1 MRYFFEKYALDTDRR
16 ELRRGADLISITPQV
31 FDLLELLIRNRER
44 VVGKDDLIAAIWGG
58 RIVSDAALT
67 TRLNVARRAIGDS
80 GAKQRLIKTLPKKGI
95 RFVGA
100 VREEHEHAAGIS
112 PQPQTRPV
120 GPSLGPSIAVLPFTV
135 AADGR
140 DREFLSDGVADD
152 LITELSK
159 LRSLRVVA
167 RNASFAHREKSAD
180 VWRIGRALGVSYVLE
195 GSARVADGR
204 LRITGRLIDAATG
217 MHVWAARY
225 ERPCGD
231 SLSARDEITE
241 AMVTAIAP
249 AIAYSERQRA
259 MRKPPESLDAWDAYQ
274 RGMWHMSKCEP
285 AENGLARTFFQR
297 ATELDPAYAPA
308 QSALAWSHMMSASIF
323 SEMSIAEGCML
334 GDPLVRKAI
343 ALDENDVEPRARLAL
358 SALLQGDLEGAF
370 EEAEQVLSVNDYC
383 ADALGVKGAALIYS
397 GRREEGRQAIQRYLR
412 LSPSDPARPIRLS
425 QIAASQ
431 YLDENYASAV
441 LTARQI
447 VRQYPK
453 HPLAYRWL
461 AAALGQL
468 GRAAEAEQ
476 ALQSLLT
483 LSPSSLDMYVR
494 QRPQYCNI
502 EYAPMLAGLR
512 KAGWKD

>member
-1 MRYFFEKYALDTDRR
+1 LRYFFEKYALDTDRR
-16 ELRRGADLISITPQV
+16 ELRRGVDLISITPQV
-31 FDLLELLIRNRER
+31 FDLLEFLIRNRER
-44 VVGKDDLIAAIWGG
+44 VVSKDDLIAAIWGG

-67 TRLNVARRAIGDS
+67 TRLNVARHAIGDS
-80 GAKQRLIKTLPKKGI
+80 GAEQRLIKTLPKKGI

-100 VREEHEHAAGIS
+100 VRKEPEHAVGIS
-112 PQPQTRPV
+112 PQPPAL
-120 GPSLGPSIAVLPFTV
+120 PHGPSIAVLPFTV
-135 AADGR
+135 TPDGH
-140 DREFLSDGVADD
+140 DREFLSDSIADD

-159 LRSLRVVA
+159 LRGLHVVA
-167 RNASFAHREKSAD
+167 RNASFAFREKNAD
-180 VWRIGRALGVSYVLE
+180 VWRIGDALGVNYVLE
-195 GSARVADGR
+195 GSARRMDGR

-217 MHVWAARY
+217 VHVWAARY
-225 ERPCGD
+225 ERPNSD

-241 AMVTAIAP
+241 TMVAAIAP
-249 AIAYSERQRA
+249 AIVYSERQRA
-259 MRKPPESLDAWDAYQ
+259 LRKPPENLGVWDVYQ

-285 AENGLARTFFQR
+285 AENHLARAFFQR
-297 ATELDPAYAPA
+297 ATELDPTYAPA
-308 QSALAWSHMMSASIF
+308 HSALAWSYMMSASIF
-323 SEMSIAEGCML
+323 SEMSIAEGCIL
-334 GDPLVRKAI
+334 GEPLVRKAI
-343 ALDENDVEPRARLAL
+343 ALDESDVEPRARLAL

-370 EEAEQVLSVNDYC
+370 EEAEQVLSVNGYC

-397 GRREEGRQAIQRYLR
+397 GRREEGRQAIHRYLR

-431 YLDENYASAV
+431 YLDENYASAA

-447 VRQYPK
+447 IRHYPK

-468 GRAAEAEQ
+468 DRAAEAEQ

-483 LSPSSLDMYVR
+483 LSPSSLEMYVR
-494 QRPQYCNI
+494 QRPQYCSI